1 MKHASV
7 KDLPT
12 VELKE
17 KLKEEKGTYAKL
29 KLSHAISS
37 LENPMKIKV
46 MRRSI
51 ARMKTELTKRE
62 LQDNTKK

>member
-7 KDLPT
+7 KDIPT

-17 KLKEEKGTYAKL
+17 KLKEEKGTYTKL

-37 LENPMKIKV
+37 LENPLKIKV

-51 ARMKTELTKRE
+51 ARMTGELRKRE
-62 LQDNTKK
+62 LQENKK

>member
-1 MKHASV
+1 MKHAVV

-12 VELKE
+12 VELND

-37 LENPMKIKV
+37 LENPLKIKA

-51 ARMKTELTKRE
+51 ARMTAEIRKRE
-62 LQDNTKK
+62 LQEKKK